1 MRGVNEGAKFDVVGQ
16 IVVADTA
23 HTQVQTGKQI
33 LYGQGADWKG
43 AVVMGSE

>member
-33 LYGQGADWKG
+33 LYEQGAD
-43 AVVMGSE
+43 